1 MNPFNFYGSQF
12 LAFYAALL
20 VILSIGIIYWRN
32 IKESSSESSQNNLTD
47 PYLIAYLRG
56 RCNEALRVAVIALID
71 RGLLKVDE
79 KAKGLFKKEYKLE
92 VTKQSAGNF
101 VNRPIEKAI
110 IKKFEKSDKATA
122 VFNDSELVSAC
133 EDYENELTRLG
144 LLPDE
149 DVKWIRMNGFVFSL
163 LIAWGFALTK
173 IVIALSRGRHNI
185 IFLII
190 LAVAYSFLAYRI
202 ANPFR
207 TKKGDRAVRDL
218 KQSFSGLKE
227 RAKSIRP
234 GGVTNEAALLAAVF
248 GLSLLPATA
257 YPYVKKM
264 YPKAYYSQSNWSS
277 SCGSS
282 GCGFGTACGSGTS
295 CGSGGSC
302 GGGGCGGGC
311 GGCGG

>member
-1 MNPFNFYGSQF
+1 MNPFNFYGPQF
-12 LAFYAALL
+12 LVFYAALL

-32 IKESSSESSQNNLTD
+32 LKESSADSSQNNLTD

-56 RCNEALRVAVIALID
+56 RCNEALRVAVISLID

-101 VNRPIEKAI
+101 VNRLIEKAI
-110 IKKFEKSDKATA
+110 IRKFEKSDNPTA
-122 VFNDSELVSAC
+122 IFSDADLASEC
-133 EDYENELTRLG
+133 EDYETKLTEWG

-149 DVKWIRMNGFVFSL
+149 NVKFDRMMCYIFSL
-163 LIAWGFALTK
+163 CIAWGFAITK

-185 IFLII
+185 MFLIL
-190 LAVAYSFLAYRI
+190 LAVVYSFLAYRI

-207 TKKGDRAVRDL
+207 TKKGNLVL
-218 KQSFSGLKE
+218 KELRQSFSGLKE
-227 RAKSIRP
+227 RADTIRP
-234 GGVTNEAALLAAVF
+234 GGATNEAALLAAIF
-248 GLSLLPATA
+248 GLALLPVAA
-257 YPYVKKM
+257 YSYIKKI
-264 YPKAYYSQSNWSS
+264 YPKAYSSQSPWSS
-277 SCGSS
+277 GCGTS